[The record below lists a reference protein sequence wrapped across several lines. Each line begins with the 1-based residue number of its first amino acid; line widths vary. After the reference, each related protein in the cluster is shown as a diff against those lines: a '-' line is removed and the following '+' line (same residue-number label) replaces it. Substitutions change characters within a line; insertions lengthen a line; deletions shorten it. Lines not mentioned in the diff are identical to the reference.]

1 MTEAFGS
8 VATVAWW
15 RDDAAMHRFIADLV
29 ASELTAMRRSV
40 DFAAGCWTRETHLD
54 KDLGVDSLE
63 LMSLASALAQAL
75 HMHESGIEDYL
86 LVRRTLGDWCAIAQ
100 ASLEKFSARMTF
112 RTSGSTGQPKSCT
125 HSLHALWREVQEAAP
140 MLSGCARLFAA
151 VPSHHIYGFLFTI
164 LLPRA
169 LGLDGDSVQ
178 DLRQSSPARLARD
191 LREGDVIVGHPEFWR
206 MVLRVIP
213 RLPAVVTGVTSTAP
227 LPAEIDEGL
236 RAAGLGNLL
245 QIYGSSE
252 TAGVGWRTR
261 SDHPY
266 ALFSFWKRA
275 TPDGRT
281 LRREGETDGVD
292 APDQLA
298 WQDERHFY
306 PAGRV
311 DSAVQVGG
319 VNVCPQRVQREL
331 LLHPEV
337 AEAAVRLMRPE
348 EGSRLKAF
356 IVPRDPGA
364 DITRLSQALAAWTRQ
379 RLGTAE
385 QPRSFSFG
393 DTLPVDQKGK
403 QADWPTA
410 TPLACTPM
418 ACTPMRH
425 DAINS

>member
-15 RDDAAMHRFIADLV
+15 RDDAAIHRFIADLV
-29 ASELTAMRRSV
+29 ASELLAMRKSA
-40 DFAAGCWTRETHLD
+40 DFATGCWTRDTHLD

-100 ASLEKFSARMTF
+100 ASLERFSARMTF

-125 HSLHALWREVQEAAP
+125 HSLHALWQEVQEVAP
-140 MLSGCARLFAA
+140 LLSGCARLFAA

-169 LGLDGDSVQ
+169 LGLESGSVQ
-178 DLRQSSPARLARD
+178 DLRHGSPARLSRD

-206 MVLRVIP
+206 MVLRVLP
-213 RLPAVVTGVTSTAP
+213 RLPSAVTGVTSTAP

-236 RAAGLGNLL
+236 STAGLGNML

-252 TAGVGWRTR
+252 SAGVGWRTR
-261 SDHPY
+261 NDQPY
-266 ALFSFWKRA
+266 VLFSFWKRA
-275 TPDGRT
+275 TPGGNA
-281 LRREGETDGVD
+281 LLREGENDGVD
-292 APDQLA
+292 APDLLA
-298 WQDERHFY
+298 WQDDRHFY

-319 VNVCPQRVQREL
+319 VNVFPQRVQGEL

-337 AEAAVRLMRPE
+337 AEAAVRLMRPD
-348 EGSRLKAF
+348 EGNRLKAF

-364 DITRLSQALAAWTRQ
+364 DTSRLAQNLAAWTRQ
-379 RLGTAE
+379 RLGAAE

-393 DTLPVDQKGK
+393 ASLPVDQKGK
-403 QADWPTA
+403 QADWLTA
-410 TPLACTPM
+410 TPLVFT
-418 ACTPMRH
+418 TMRH
-425 DAINS
+425 DEINS